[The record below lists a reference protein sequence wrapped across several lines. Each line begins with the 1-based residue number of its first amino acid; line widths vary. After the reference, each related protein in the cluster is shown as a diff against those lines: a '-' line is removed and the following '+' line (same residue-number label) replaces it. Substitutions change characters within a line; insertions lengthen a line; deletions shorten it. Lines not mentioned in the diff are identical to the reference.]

1 MAKKSAK
8 PRRKGA
14 KGESAQ
20 SFLPIRD
27 ICNGMV
33 ETTDGRYLKIL
44 EIEPINFALRSSEE
58 QFNIISS
65 FASWL
70 KISPVRLQCK
80 TITRRA
86 DSDKHIALVREEL
99 AREENP
105 QCRALGEDYL
115 RLIQD
120 VGSREALTRRFFLIF
135 QYEAVG
141 RDDGDYS
148 KIYSALQGAEQTAR
162 AYFLQCGNGIVQPA
176 NPDEATAEI
185 LYQIFNR
192 RSCQTEP
199 FQTRVDRVVLDTMA
213 AQGLTLGLDPV
224 PEIPVV
230 EFLAPRGI
238 DFTHYNHIIM
248 DGRYYSILY
257 IRGNGYPSR
266 VRAGWMSALIN
277 AGEGIDI
284 DIHLRRE
291 NRSRA
296 IDKVAQRIRLNRTKL
311 KGMQD
316 TSTDYEEL
324 ANSIQAG
331 YFIKNGIANYNED
344 LYYLSVFITV
354 SAQTYEELLW
364 RKRQMTDMLKS
375 MDMQVSECNFQQEA
389 ALRSV
394 LPFLSIDPGLEKKSR
409 RNVLTSGAA
418 STYPFC
424 SFEMSD
430 DNGVLLGVNRNN
442 NSLCIVDLFNSK
454 VHKNANL
461 VLLGTSGAGKTF
473 TMQLLALRMRMR
485 GIQSFIVAPIKGHE
499 FRRACNH
506 IGGEFIKI
514 APGSPHCINVMEIR
528 HVTSPEMELIDE
540 IAYGEMD
547 SLLARKI
554 QQLMTFFGLLIPD
567 MTNEEEQM
575 LDEALIKTY
584 RDFGITHDNDS
595 VYGDKSQFPPK
606 MKKMPVLGDLHK
618 HLLEN
623 PMTQRLAA
631 IVSRFVTGSAQS
643 FNRQTNVDLSNK
655 YIVLDLSELKGKL
668 LPVGMFIALD
678 YVWDQIKADRTQRKA
693 IFIDEI
699 WQLIGASST
708 RMAAEFCL
716 EIFKVIR
723 GFGGAAIA
731 ATQDLSDFF
740 GLEDGKY
747 GRAIINNSKNKII
760 LNLEPDEARTV
771 QETLKLTRSEVRAIT
786 QFERGEALICS
797 NSNKVPVVIKA
808 SQTELEMITTDRA
821 ELEALLLERKKTRK
835 EGKARKIEKT
845 QKKEVETS
853 PSSLP
858 DYTSDSKKGRT

>member
-1 MAKKSAK
+1 MA
-8 PRRKGA
+8 RKQKRG
-14 KGESAQ
+14 KGETAQ
-20 SFLPIRD
+20 SYLPIRD
-27 ICNGMV
+27 IRNGIV

-44 EIEPINFALRSSEE
+44 EVEPINFALRSDEE

-70 KISPVRLQCK
+70 KISPIRLQLK
-80 TITRRA
+80 AITRRA
-86 DSDKHIALVREEL
+86 DSDRHIALVREEL

-135 QYEAVG
+135 QYEAMG
-141 RDDGDYS
+141 RDDGDYA
-148 KIYSALQGAEQTAR
+148 KIYGALQGAEQTAR
-162 AYFLQCGNGIVQPA
+162 AYFLQCGNSIVQPD
-176 NPDEATAEI
+176 NPDVATAEI

-199 FQTRVDRVVLDTMA
+199 FQSRVDRVVLDAMLS
-213 AQGLTLGLDPV
+213 QGLTVGLDPV
-224 PEIPVV
+224 PEIPVT

-238 DFTHYNHIIM
+238 DLTHRNYILM
-248 DGRYYSILY
+248 DGRYYTVLY

-291 NRSRA
+291 IRSKA

-344 LYYLSVFITV
+344 LFFLSVFVTV

-375 MDMQVSECNFQQEA
+375 MDMQVSECSFQQEA
-389 ALRSV
+389 GFRSV
-394 LPFLSIDPGLEKKSR
+394 LPLLQMDPGLEKKSR

-418 STYPFC
+418 SAYPFC
-424 SFEMSD
+424 SYEMSD
-430 DNGVLLGVNRNN
+430 DNGVLLGVNRGNS
-442 NSLCIVDLFNSK
+442 SLCIVDFFNTK

-499 FRRACNH
+499 FRRACVH

-514 APGSPHCINVMEIR
+514 APGSPHCINIMEIR
-528 HVTSPEMELIDE
+528 QVTSPEMELIDE

-554 QQLMTFFGLLIPD
+554 QQLMTFFSLLIPD
-567 MTNEEEQM
+567 MSNEEEQM

-584 RDFGITHDNDS
+584 QDFGITHDNDS
-595 VYGDKSQFPPK
+595 VYEDVHVDPPR
-606 MKKMPVLGDLHK
+606 MKKMPILGDLHK

-643 FNRQTNVDLSNK
+643 FNRQTNVDLSNE
-655 YIVLDLSELKGKL
+655 YIVLDPSELKGKL

-708 RMAAEFCL
+708 RLAAEFCL

-747 GRAIINNSKNKII
+747 GRVIINNSKNKII

-771 QETLKLTRSEVRAIT
+771 QETLKLTRSEVRAVT

-835 EGKARKIEKT
+835 EGKAHKTEKT
-845 QKKEVETS
+845 QREEVETL
-853 PSSLP
+853 PSSLS

>member
-1 MAKKSAK
+1 
-8 PRRKGA
+8 
-14 KGESAQ
+14 
-20 SFLPIRD
+20 
-27 ICNGMV
+27 
-33 ETTDGRYLKIL
+33 
-44 EIEPINFALRSSEE
+44 
-58 QFNIISS
+58 
-65 FASWL
+65 
-70 KISPVRLQCK
+70 
-80 TITRRA
+80 
-86 DSDKHIALVREEL
+86 
-99 AREENP
+99 
-105 QCRALGEDYL
+105 
-115 RLIQD
+115 
-120 VGSREALTRRFFLIF
+120 
-135 QYEAVG
+135 
-141 RDDGDYS
+141 
-148 KIYSALQGAEQTAR
+148 
-162 AYFLQCGNGIVQPA
+162 
-176 NPDEATAEI
+176 
-185 LYQIFNR
+185 
-192 RSCQTEP
+192 
-199 FQTRVDRVVLDTMA
+199 
-213 AQGLTLGLDPV
+213 
-224 PEIPVV
+224 
-230 EFLAPRGI
+230 
-238 DFTHYNHIIM
+238 
-248 DGRYYSILY
+248 
-257 IRGNGYPSR
+257 
-266 VRAGWMSALIN
+266 MSALIN

-344 LYYLSVFITV
+344 LFYLSVFITV

-375 MDMQVSECNFQQEA
+375 MDMQVSECHFQQEA

-394 LPFLSIDPGLEKKSR
+394 LPFLQCNPGLEKKSR
-409 RNVLTSGAA
+409 RNILTSGAA

-595 VYGDKSQFPPK
+595 VYEDKSHFPPK
-606 MKKMPVLGDLHK
+606 MKQMPVLGDLHK

-723 GFGGAAIA
+723 GFGGAAVA

-845 QKKEVETS
+845 QREEVETS